1 MKSTVTW
8 LFGWR
13 ARVITVLVIAFALGG
28 AGTEIS
34 LHPDLLHL
42 KDAGALEGHFISEDA
57 REVVFF
63 TLGGEVRLP
72 RARVD
77 RVDRS
82 ADGESELFLG
92 RGFLDRKVLES
103 AETWFQ
109 SASRYAKWKSG
120 AEQGLAEIAEI
131 RNQQEV
137 EQRQLQEKRL
147 ATLIFEGDYD
157 AGLRAIDKWSK
168 QEKVQEE
175 DQWAGHRAKIHFLL
189 AKNAVDHLDYRRAD
203 YHLKRAQDAG
213 MSDEEWRHLRAE
225 VDRRRRT
232 GYTDIAKEQPP
243 APAPVQAAKR
253 LDIEKAI
260 ESVGL
265 EVSASLLTL
274 AEEHALQAG
283 IDPLLVCAVIQ
294 AESAWNP
301 KAQSPKGA
309 QGLMQLMPVTAREM
323 GVSDPLDPSENI
335 KGGTG
340 YLKGL
345 LDLYGVENPASPG
358 DESNLQLA
366 LGAYNAGPARIA
378 QYNGLPPFEETRSY
392 VQRVTRLYREMT
404 VATTARK
411 PS

>member
-1 MKSTVTW
+1 MKSTTTW
-8 LFGWR
+8 LSGRW
-13 ARVITVLVIAFALGG
+13 VLVVTVPAIAFALGG
-28 AGTEIS
+28 AGTEVS
-34 LHPDLLHL
+34 FRPDVLYL
-42 KDAGALEGHFISEDA
+42 KGAGSLEGHLTKETA
-57 REVVFF
+57 EEVVFF

-72 RARVD
+72 RAQVD
-77 RVDRS
+77 RVEQS

-92 RGFLDRKVLES
+92 RGFLDRKVLDS

-109 SASRYAKWKSG
+109 SASGYAKWKSQ
-120 AEQGLAEIAEI
+120 AEKGLMEIAEV
-131 RNQQEV
+131 RKQQEE

-157 AGLRAIDKWSK
+157 AGLRAIDKWTK
-168 QEKVQEE
+168 QEKEE
-175 DQWAGHRAKIHFLL
+175 DPWAGHRAKIHFLL

-203 YHLKRAQDAG
+203 YHLKRAQECG
-213 MSDEEWRHLRAE
+213 MSGEEWLQLRAE

-232 GYTDIAKEQPP
+232 RYTEIAKEQPSATP
-243 APAPVQAAKR
+243 APAPVAQR
-253 LDIEKAI
+253 PDIEKVI

-265 EVSASLLTL
+265 QVSASLLTL
-274 AEEHALQAG
+274 AEKHALQTG
-283 IDPLLVCAVIQ
+283 VDPLLVCAVIQ

-309 QGLMQLMPVTAREM
+309 QGLMQLMPITAREM

-335 KGGTG
+335 KGGTE

-378 QYNGLPPFEETRSY
+378 QYNGLPPFEETRTY
-392 VQRVTRLYREMT
+392 VERVTKLYREMT
-404 VATTARK
+404 AATGPKK